1 MVLYHFFP
9 SLLPGGY
16 LGVDLFFVLSGFLI
30 TSLLVR
36 EFRTSG
42 TISLKDFWVRRF
54 RRILPAAVSVLVIC
68 TALVAWIGGDLAV
81 GLRQQFLGTLFFVN
95 NWTQIATSQSYFA
108 DNEIQVFAH
117 YWSLAVEEQFYVFW
131 PLLITGVFL
140 ISRRKPRRLPILV
153 AAVLAIGSAVAMA
166 LLYVPGEDPTR
177 VYYGTDTHAFG
188 PVSYTHLTLPTIC
201 SV

>member
-1 MVLYHFFP
+1 MFVKKTRHARLRQVKGLDGLRGLAVIAVVLYHFFP

-54 RRILPAAVSVLVIC
+54 RRILPAAVSVLVMC

-95 NWTQIATSQSYFA
+95 NWTQIATSQSYFVGK
-108 DNEIQVFAH
+108 DLN
-117 YWSLAVEEQFYVFW
+117 
-131 PLLITGVFL
+131 LIV
-140 ISRRKPRRLPILV
+140 RKVGLGGGDL
-153 AAVLAIGSAVAMA
+153 
-166 LLYVPGEDPTR
+166 
-177 VYYGTDTHAFG
+177 G
-188 PVSYTHLTLPTIC
+188 PVIDKE
-201 SV
+201 

>member
-42 TISLKDFWVRRF
+42 RISLKDFWVRRF
-54 RRILPAAVSVLVIC
+54 RRILPAAVSVLVMC

-117 YWSLAVEEQFYVFW
+117 YWSLAVEEQFYVIW

-140 ISRRKPRRLPILV
+140 ISRRKPRRLP
-153 AAVLAIGSAVAMA
+153 
-166 LLYVPGEDPTR
+166 T
-177 VYYGTDTHAFG
+177 
-188 PVSYTHLTLPTIC
+188 VSYTHLTLPTNRE
-201 SV
+201 V